1 MAITWLNVYDTHI
14 RIIDEQHRKLL
25 DMLNDLATA
34 KGNENEPKL
43 IRDIFFKLVDYT
55 KYHFTTE
62 EKLMGNANYP
72 KLIEHTGQHRQF
84 VDRIVNMLEAIK
96 DGTPNISDTL
106 QMFLQDWLIQHIL
119 GNDKEFANFYK
130 VVAR

>member
-1 MAITWLNVYDTHI
+1 
-14 RIIDEQHRKLL
+14 
-25 DMLNDLATA
+25 
-34 KGNENEPKL
+34 
-43 IRDIFFKLVDYT
+43 
-55 KYHFTTE
+55 
-62 EKLMGNANYP
+62 MGNANYP

-84 VDRIVNMLEAIK
+84 VDIIVNMLEAIK
-96 DGTPNISDTL
+96 DGSPNISDTL